1 MNQLVK
7 VNNNEILVNQETINI
22 LKAFEVKKAEM
33 DILEKELKQAM
44 LQAMEQQG
52 IKSFENDDIR
62 ITYIA
67 ETTRKTVDTKA
78 LKEQDLYDKF
88 TKESKV
94 KANVRLEFKGN

>member
-22 LKAFEVKKAEM
+22 LKAFEVKSR
-33 DILEKELKQAM
+33 DGHIRKELKQAM